1 MIFQKENKIMKGII
15 YTEDGKRIEIVE
27 DNNSYSLP
35 KDFLTLK
42 DDILN
47 IVFYDSFGYNF
58 TEFYN
63 KQGLIDKIFEYEKKF
78 GVVKKIILHFNE
90 VIVDP
95 TQIYKL
101 ENEIFRKFYY
111 TSYDMEPPKDGKK
124 LFLPLS
130 LLSQLDYALNSGY
143 YEAKKFLLSMT
154 SNYYDLIK
162 PHKSVFLSNHVSPI
176 RIEIFK
182 ILKNTDN
189 LKNCAWAFQNKLVYY
204 SGEKHDL
211 DLFFTEN
218 KGLIPYSYDGFDDKK
233 NVLKSTY
240 FYQFESYFEISTDSY
255 FFKDIK
261 NINNSCPI
269 TEKVVKPILSF
280 IPFIMFGSPR
290 LKYNLENIGLTF
302 NCPLYGFYDN
312 TSEESITQG
321 LKHVESMI
329 TKSRQ
334 ELHKIYFEFF
344 NEFTKNNEVFL
355 KHFSDLRRS
364 YKNNILNT
372 TII

>member
-1 MIFQKENKIMKGII
+1 MRGII
-15 YTEDGKRIEIVE
+15 YTDDGKFIDIVDDE
-27 DNNSYSLP
+27 NNYSLP
-35 KDFLTLK
+35 KDFLNLRN
-42 DDILN
+42 DILT
-47 IVFYDSFGYNF
+47 IVFYNSFGYNF

-63 KQGLIDKIFEYEKKF
+63 KQGLIEKIFEYEKKY
-78 GVVKKIILHFNE
+78 GAVKKIILIFNE
-90 VIVDP
+90 VIVNP

-101 ENEIFRKFYY
+101 ENEIFRKIYY
-111 TSYDMEPPKDGKK
+111 SSYDMEPGKDGKK

-130 LLSQLDYALNSGY
+130 LLSQVDYALNSGY
-143 YEAKKFLLSMT
+143 HEAQKFLLSMT

-162 PHKSVFLSNHVSPI
+162 PHKAVFLSNHVSPI
-176 RIEIFK
+176 RIDIFQ

-204 SGEKHDL
+204 SDEKHDL
-211 DLFFTEN
+211 DNFFEEN

-261 NINNSCPI
+261 NISDFSPI
-269 TEKVVKPILSF
+269 TEKIVKPILSF

-290 LKYNLENIGLTF
+290 LKYNLEQIGLSF

-312 TSEESITQG
+312 TSEASIAEG
-321 LKHVESMI
+321 LKHVEIMI
-329 TKSRQ
+329 TKSK
-334 ELHKIYFEFF
+334 EDLHKIYFEYF
-344 NEFTKNNEVFL
+344 NEFTKNNETFL
-355 KHFSDLRRS
+355 KHFSDLRRA